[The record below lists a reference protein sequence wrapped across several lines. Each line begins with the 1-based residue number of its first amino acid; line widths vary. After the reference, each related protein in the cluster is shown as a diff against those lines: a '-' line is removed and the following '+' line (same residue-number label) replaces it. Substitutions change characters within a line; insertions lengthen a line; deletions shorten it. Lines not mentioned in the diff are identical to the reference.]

1 MKKPMNEMKVTFP
14 SRSANEGFARAT
26 VAAVETDD
34 AQLALAFLCKKG
46 YTVPKDQPEADRV
59 MGALARYGF
68 AYEDIRRA
76 MRRWMEEAEDE

>member
-59 MGALARYGF
+59 MGALAGLERLSVFETVAPAAKPKG
-68 AYEDIRRA
+68 AYKR
-76 MRRWMEEAEDE
+76 